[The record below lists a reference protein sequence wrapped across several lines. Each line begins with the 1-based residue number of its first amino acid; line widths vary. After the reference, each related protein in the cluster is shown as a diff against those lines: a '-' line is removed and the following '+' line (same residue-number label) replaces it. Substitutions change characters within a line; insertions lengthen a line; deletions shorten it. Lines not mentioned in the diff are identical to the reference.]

1 MLDDLRQRVVAI
13 LSAASRVTLLTSGP
27 ADLQAVFARCESS
40 GLRLYVLVPRTSD
53 VRFNLEEH
61 PQVLVVTPQ
70 WQLRGAASE
79 LPPEQR
85 PLDLALL
92 SAPEAAWSALVLVTP
107 LRMHWMGD
115 GVKDIAETID
125 LLP

>member
-27 ADLQAVFARCESS
+27 ADLQAVFGRCESS

-53 VRFNLEEH
+53 LLFNLEQH
-61 PQVLVVTPQ
+61 PEVLVLTSE
-70 WQLRGAASE
+70 WQLRGTASE
-79 LPPEQR
+79 LPPAQR
-85 PLDLALL
+85 PPNLALL
-92 SAPEAAWSALVLVTP
+92 AAPEAAWSVVVLVTP
-107 LRMHWMGD
+107 QRMHWLGD
-115 GVKDIAETID
+115 GVKDVAETID